1 MEIPSWDELF
11 IRQVYLS
18 ASKSKDPRTKIGSV
32 IVRDRNCVST
42 GFNGF
47 PIGVMDLEERYNNRE
62 TKLKLVSHAES
73 NSILFA
79 ARFGISTLGCKLYT
93 QGIPCNFC
101 AKQII
106 QCGISEIIIHKQWPN
121 LYYSKEWMESFKI
134 TNLMFIEAN
143 IKVREFDKKLGINGF
158 LDGKEIEV

>member
-1 MEIPSWDELF
+1 MEIPSWDEIF

-18 ASKSKDPRTKIGSV
+18 ASKSRDPRTKIGSV
-32 IVRDRNCVST
+32 IVREKNCIST

-47 PIGVMDLEERYNNRE
+47 PVGVIDLEERYNNRE
-62 TKLKLVSHAES
+62 IKLKLVSHAES

-101 AKQII
+101 AKQIV

-121 LYYSKEWMESFKI
+121 LYYSKEWLESFEI
-134 TNLMFIEAN
+134 TNLIFNEVG
-143 IKVREFDKKLGINGF
+143 IKIREFDKKLGIKGF